1 MPSRASRIAF
11 FLIFAVTGFLFYRTM
26 RPIFVWVGV
35 GAFCAILTW
44 RPYRRM
50 IVALRGRRRA
60 AAAICTAAVALTV
73 VGPTVFL
80 AYAAVDQGLA
90 LSAQFSSEAPTSPDE
105 VDGLESLPKPL
116 RAVARRIRAVVPIT
130 DEQAHA
136 TVSAAA
142 QQAAASLGGIVSGVA
157 GVVVGLFLA
166 VLSLFYF
173 YVDGEGWLRSAQR
186 LIPLPERHTN
196 AFFREFRSVTHAV
209 FFGTIVTALLVGL
222 LEALGFLLCGL
233 PGALLLG
240 AACFAL
246 AILPVVGSGLV
257 WGPVAIW
264 LALHDHPHA
273 AIFLVAWC
281 ILWTLV
287 LDHVMRPLITRGQ
300 LEMHPLI
307 VFLSIF
313 GGIAAFG
320 FSGLLL
326 GPLFAAL
333 FLAAVRIYASEFPRG
348 IGILSDRSSSPPP
361 PPAPPEAPEPVP
373 MH

>member
-26 RPIFVWVGV
+26 RPIFVWIGV

-50 IVALRGRRRA
+50 IVALRGRRRTA
-60 AAAICTAAVALTV
+60 AALCTCAVTLTV
-73 VGPTVFL
+73 VVPAAFL

-90 LSAQFSSEAPTSPDE
+90 LSSQLSEAPTSPDE
-105 VDGLESLPKPL
+105 PDGFETLPKPL
-116 RAVARRIRAVVPIT
+116 RGVARHVRAVVPLT
-130 DEQAHA
+130 EEQVHA
-136 TVSAAA
+136 AVTAVA
-142 QQAAASLGGIVSGVA
+142 QQAASSLGGIVSGVA
-157 GVVVGLFLA
+157 GVIVGLFLA
-166 VLSLFYF
+166 VLSLYYF
-173 YVDGEGWLRSAQR
+173 YLDGEGWLRSVQR
-186 LIPLPERHTN
+186 LIPLPERHSN
-196 AFFREFRSVTHAV
+196 AFIREFRSVTYAV
-209 FFGTIVTALLVGL
+209 FFGNIVTALLVGL
-222 LEALGFLLCGL
+222 FEAGGFLLCGI

-240 AACFAL
+240 AAAFAL

-264 LALHDHPHA
+264 LALHGRTHA
-273 AIFLVAWC
+273 AVFVVAWC
-281 ILWTLV
+281 IAWTLV
-287 LDHVMRPLITRGQ
+287 LDHVMRPLVTRGQ

-333 FLAAVRIYASEFPRG
+333 FLAAVRIYATEFPRAG
-348 IGILSDRSSSPPP
+348 RAASDSPPP
-361 PPAPPEAPEPVP
+361 DAPAPEPVP